1 MELIQRCVDENS
13 RVAQDQD
20 EYLARYNGLVE
31 RYENAQ
37 ARLKALEKDRT
48 ERMAKADAIGG
59 FMFRLREMDQPLEH
73 FDERLWLEVIDCVMV
88 QRDEI
93 IFRFQNGSE
102 IRV

>member
-1 MELIQRCVDENS
+1 
-13 RVAQDQD
+13 
-20 EYLARYNGLVE
+20 
-31 RYENAQ
+31 
-37 ARLKALEKDRT
+37 
-48 ERMAKADAIGG
+48 MAKADAIGG